1 MSQRPPPTTIR
12 STFFGES
19 NLTLLL
25 NVVSGVTST
34 QHFDRNSSQDRT
46 MLFGAM
52 STVYNQHK
60 GSAKPPTL
68 KVLNKATLRTMHRQL
83 AERATSVSGDRGAN
97 GGANGERSGGSGLLR
112 DVDTSR
118 RTMPTQFLDP
128 PSLSPQ
134 TSNTAPSSASAS
146 ALPHINTALAQLEAQ
161 RTSHDLPKATPID
174 FNESPPED
182 EVDNSDVL
190 SRMEALTQERQREEA
205 EHSKAPPPSSSSSS
219 ESQQS
224 QSQQPSNTSTME
236 DITQALQSFQ
246 ANASALD
253 AQVEEET
260 ERVQRRTQQEHE
272 VFRKAQHQPAATASS
287 TPSSSTSS
295 STSTSSTSS
304 SSNSST
310 TAVHGT
316 SLNAT
321 DIPATGVCP
330 TPLTSAN
337 LTVTTTT
344 TTTEAPTSSSSAST
358 DLVTTTRFQDDLQLH
373 ADLSSTVPLDRCAFQ
388 QALSLDREQAALD
401 DRMVVH
407 GADMRER
414 LLITPRKNYV
424 TRTHYLEVSSA
435 DRLRVLNS
443 TETPFS
449 FTVYFGSDEPGYR
462 VVPVF
467 DSHPMV
473 EADDNV
479 HFTDGD
485 CDRHMTIDINEML
498 HCRGIRGIPT
508 QEGLHHNHD
517 AINESALPPTEYI
530 TLYNCPT
537 STRANVNTVY
547 RNVIGLQ
554 TNYVQLYMDSSLLAQ
569 IPYILLEIS
578 QFNNVY
584 DSTTNDVSKSFC
596 KLFYDRS
603 TAPSTD
609 SNIHVFVPLNR
620 ERKMFVTPLATI
632 DRLTFQVLVPCNDIW
647 TKQTEMYRFTE
658 IELSRLSS
666 HNEIGFK
673 FAPDSMDIEDLL
685 ALIFKEGDCI
695 HIDPCIEVYDQA
707 EYDTWLQNTGQK
719 ERTDFEEKR
728 TAYAKELYKQRNAT
742 AECREAL
749 RREFI
754 QSLQPFSAPTRSTQ
768 QEIQQLLGYLTRPQ
782 GHLVAS
788 YDSSSS
794 TVFVKQDSL
803 HHTAA
808 NTLATYALL
817 YAVFYHTSN
826 TTNISLTVWTR
837 EEEDVIM
844 STNI

>member
-1 MSQRPPPTTIR
+1 MT
-12 STFFGES
+12 
-19 NLTLLL
+19 
-25 NVVSGVTST
+25 
-34 QHFDRNSSQDRT
+34 
-46 MLFGAM
+46 
-52 STVYNQHK
+52 
-60 GSAKPPTL
+60 
-68 KVLNKATLRTMHRQL
+68 
-83 AERATSVSGDRGAN
+83 
-97 GGANGERSGGSGLLR
+97 
-112 DVDTSR
+112 
-118 RTMPTQFLDP
+118 
-128 PSLSPQ
+128 
-134 TSNTAPSSASAS
+134 
-146 ALPHINTALAQLEAQ
+146 
-161 RTSHDLPKATPID
+161 
-174 FNESPPED
+174 
-182 EVDNSDVL
+182 
-190 SRMEALTQERQREEA
+190 
-205 EHSKAPPPSSSSSS
+205 
-219 ESQQS
+219 
-224 QSQQPSNTSTME
+224 
-236 DITQALQSFQ
+236 
-246 ANASALD
+246 
-253 AQVEEET
+253 
-260 ERVQRRTQQEHE
+260 
-272 VFRKAQHQPAATASS
+272 
-287 TPSSSTSS
+287 
-295 STSTSSTSS
+295 
-304 SSNSST
+304 
-310 TAVHGT
+310 
-316 SLNAT
+316 
-321 DIPATGVCP
+321 
-330 TPLTSAN
+330 
-337 LTVTTTT
+337 
-344 TTTEAPTSSSSAST
+344 
-358 DLVTTTRFQDDLQLH
+358 TTTRFQDDLQLH
-373 ADLSSTVPLDRCAFQ
+373 ADLSSTVPLDQCAFQ

-414 LLITPRKNYV
+414 LLITPRQNYV

-443 TETPFS
+443 TENPFS

-462 VVPVF
+462 VVPKFEF
-467 DSHPMV
+467 DPMV
-473 EADDNV
+473 DVDDNV
-479 HFTDGD
+479 PFTDGD

-498 HCRGIRGIPT
+498 HRRGIRGIPT
-508 QEGLHHNHD
+508 QEGLHSNEDVKSD
-517 AINESALPPTEYI
+517 AELPPTEYI

-547 RNVIGLQ
+547 RNVIGMQ

-620 ERKMFVTPLATI
+620 ERKMFVTPLANI

-666 HNEIGFK
+666 HNEIGFT
-673 FAPDSMDIEDLL
+673 FAPDGRSIEDLITL
-685 ALIFKEGDCI
+685 FKDGDCI

-707 EYDTWLQNTGQK
+707 EHDMWLHNTGQK
-719 ERTDFEEKR
+719 ERAEFEEKLS
-728 TAYAKELYKQRNAT
+728 AYAKKLYKQRNAT

-768 QEIQQLLGYLTRPQ
+768 PEIQRLLSYLTRPQ
-782 GHLVAS
+782 GHTVVF
-788 YDSSSS
+788 YDSATS
-794 TVFVKQDSL
+794 TVFVTLDSL

-837 EEEDVIM
+837 EEEDVIL